1 MPNSIRS
8 RYAYGFALVV
18 APAQTVILPWYLFQR
33 VRMRRPQFLNGIKAF
48 EAVVK
53 PAARRKDPRHAG

>member
-1 MPNSIRS
+1 
-8 RYAYGFALVV
+8 
-18 APAQTVILPWYLFQR
+18 
-33 VRMRRPQFLNGIKAF
+33 MRRPLFLNGIKAF